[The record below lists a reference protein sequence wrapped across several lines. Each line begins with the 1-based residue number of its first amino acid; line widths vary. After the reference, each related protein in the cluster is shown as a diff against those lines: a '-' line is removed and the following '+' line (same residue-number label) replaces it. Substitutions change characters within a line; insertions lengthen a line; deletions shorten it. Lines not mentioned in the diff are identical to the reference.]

1 MEIWKPIKGY
11 EGLYEISN
19 YGRVKSLARTWVTG
33 HNSIVRSKDES
44 ILAPK
49 KDRGYLRVGLL
60 KNGKRKLLSIHR
72 LVAEHFIPNPL
83 NKPEVNHRD
92 GNKENNHF
100 SNLEWVTPAENT
112 QHAESLR
119 LRKHRKGSECHNA
132 KLTEEQV
139 LEIRNLY
146 SSGKFTQEELAKR
159 FNVYPTAIQKIV
171 NRKNW
176 KHLA

>member
-60 KNGKRKLLSIHR
+60 KNGKRKLFSIHR

-100 SNLEWVTPAENT
+100 SNLE
-112 QHAESLR
+112 
-119 LRKHRKGSECHNA
+119 G
-132 KLTEEQV
+132 
-139 LEIRNLY
+139 
-146 SSGKFTQEELAKR
+146 
-159 FNVYPTAIQKIV
+159 
-171 NRKNW
+171 
-176 KHLA
+176 